1 MEEKAMKQPRFYI
14 GIDIAAESF
23 TVTISTEPGR
33 AFGGP
38 KAFDNNIDGFQRLLE
53 WFKEHGIQFRTNI
66 ICMEATGVYGERL
79 CYFLEAKGYKISVEH
94 PLKVKRAFDQSGHK
108 NDAVDSLQ
116 IAEYAYRFFD
126 ELIIW
131 KPREEIVEQI
141 KTLLS
146 TREHFVRQKT
156 ASNNALKALNRKQI
170 QTPLANETLKE
181 TVEKLRESIAV
192 IEQEIEE
199 LIKQDPKL
207 QHGMNIA
214 ISAPGIGL
222 LLGSHLLVLTDG
234 FTRNLNHKRLASY
247 LRICPI
253 ERQSGTSV
261 VSKSRSKPYGPSMIR
276 KLLYLAALSLCYH
289 NPQFKKY
296 FLRKCKEGK
305 SKRLVI
311 NNIENK
317 LLKVICAMIR
327 EDKPYIENYQS
338 INPMTLNMA

>member
-1 MEEKAMKQPRFYI
+1 MEEKAMKRPRFYI

-23 TVTISTEPGR
+23 TATISTEPGK
-33 AFGGP
+33 AFAGP
-38 KAFDNNIDGFQRLLE
+38 KAFDNNIVGFQKLLE
-53 WFKEHGIQFRTNI
+53 WFEKDEIHLGTNI

-79 CYFLEAKGYKISVEH
+79 CYFLEAKAYKISVEH

-126 ELIIW
+126 ELVGW
-131 KPREEIVEQI
+131 KPREETVEKI

-146 TREHFVRQKT
+146 TRELFVRQKT
-156 ASNNALKALNRKQI
+156 ANSNALKALNRKQI
-170 QTPLANETLKE
+170 QTPLANETFKE
-181 TVEKLRESIAV
+181 TVKKLEENIAV
-192 IEQEIEE
+192 IEREIEG

-207 QHGMNIA
+207 QHGMNITV
-214 ISAPGIGL
+214 SAPGVGL

-247 LRICPI
+247 LRICPF

-261 VSKSRSKPYGPSMIR
+261 VSKARSKPHGPSIVR
-276 KLLYLAALSLCYH
+276 KLLYLAALSLRSH

-311 NNIENK
+311 NNIENR

-327 EDKPYIENYQS
+327 DDKPYIENYQS
-338 INPMTLNMA
+338 MHPMTLNMA